1 MRRVVSALRD
11 GSWVTRRVAIP
22 LCATVAF
29 VHVYGWWWLLSGQRG
44 LDPLGHRLGHDFAP
58 LYAGSWA
65 LHAGEAAR
73 LYDLERFRA
82 LARPW
87 TGDAAYAWFYPPSS
101 LPIFAPLAFAPYQVA
116 LACSLLLGIGAY
128 MLALWIIVPRW
139 SVLLVGALSPALLHG
154 VMYGQSVLLVLAGLF
169 GAGLAILEKS
179 PALGGAL
186 LGVVAATK
194 PHLAILVPL
203 ALVAGRRW
211 RAIGG
216 MAMALFA
223 LSAASW
229 TAYGSGPWIAFFA
242 APGLARELLETG
254 RIPYS
259 YLQSVFAGV
268 RLLGGGV
275 PLSFVFQGVALAC
288 AAGFVWVAW
297 RPPVARPGT
306 RAMALLMGS
315 LLATPYAFEYDLV
328 LLVLGIA
335 FMARSRLSEGWG
347 PWELSTAALA
357 WGLPAVSRP
366 VAETVGLVLCPALLL
381 ALLLLAA
388 SSDRS
393 VKPGA
398 TRLVVESQ
406 HVVQ

>member
-1 MRRVVSALRD
+1 MRRVVSAFRD
-11 GSWVTRRVAIP
+11 GSWVTRRLVVS
-22 LCATVAF
+22 LCATIAF
-29 VHVYGWWWLLSGQRG
+29 LHAYGWWWLLSGKRG
-44 LDPLGHRLGHDFAP
+44 LDPLGHQVGHDFAP

-65 LHAGEAAR
+65 LRAGGAAQ
-73 LYDLERFRA
+73 LYDLERFRS

-87 TGDAAYAWFYPPSS
+87 TGETTYAWFYPPSA

-116 LACSLLLGIGAY
+116 LACSLLLGLGAY
-128 MLALWIIVPRW
+128 LLALWIIVPRR

-154 VMYGQSVLLVLAGLF
+154 VMYGQSVLLLLAGLF
-169 GAGLAILEKS
+169 GVGLAVIEKR

-194 PHLAILVPL
+194 PHLAMLVPL

-216 MAMALFA
+216 IAVAVFA
-223 LSAASW
+223 LSLASW

-259 YLQSVFAGV
+259 FLQSVFAGI
-268 RLLGGGV
+268 RLLGGGIPV
-275 PLSFVFQGVALAC
+275 SYALQGVALAC
-288 AAGFVWVAW
+288 AAVFVWIAW
-297 RPPVARPGT
+297 RAPVARPGT
-306 RAMALLMGS
+306 RAMTLLIGG

-328 LLVLGIA
+328 LLVLGLA

-357 WGLPAVSRP
+357 WGLPAISRP
-366 VAETVGLVLCPALLL
+366 VAQA
-381 ALLLLAA
+381 
-388 SSDRS
+388 
-393 VKPGA
+393 
-398 TRLVVESQ
+398 VESGPLPRPAIRAPAAQ
-406 HVVQ
+406 RVVRPVGGEWNLPACGARSLG